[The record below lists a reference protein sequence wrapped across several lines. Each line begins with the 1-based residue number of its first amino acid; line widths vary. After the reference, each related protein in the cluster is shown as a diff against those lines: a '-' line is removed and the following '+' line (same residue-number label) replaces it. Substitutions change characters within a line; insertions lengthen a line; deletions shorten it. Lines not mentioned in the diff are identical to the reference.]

1 MSGSNEIMI
10 TVEKRSEAGKSAVR
24 KLRREG
30 QIPSVLYGGDKP
42 PVAISVDEDAVKE
55 LLKQAA
61 GGNTIFLLKLKG
73 GSEERRAMIREIQ
86 ADPISG
92 RFVHI
97 DFIRI
102 TRGQK
107 ITVSV
112 PVELVGD
119 SVGIRHGGR
128 IDFVSRELGVEILP
142 REMFDKFTYD
152 ITEMD
157 VGDTIRVSDLVDQLP
172 PSAKF
177 LEEEDRVVA
186 NMSIPRAVVE
196 EVEEEEEVEG
206 EELVITETAEPEVIK
221 KGKGEEEEASE

>member
-1 MSGSNEIMI
+1 MI
-10 TVEKRSEAGKSAVR
+10 TVEKRSEAGKSEVR
-24 KLRREG
+24 RLRREG
-30 QIPSVLYGGDKP
+30 RIPSVLYGGDKA
-42 PVAISVDEDAVKE
+42 PVAISVDEEAVRE
-55 LLKQAA
+55 LLKQEA

-86 ADPISG
+86 SDPISG
-92 RFVHI
+92 KFVHI

-107 ITVSV
+107 VTVSV
-112 PVELVGD
+112 PVELFGD
-119 SVGIRHGGR
+119 SAGVRHGGR
-128 IDFVSRELGVEILP
+128 IDFVSRELAVEVLP
-142 REMFDKFTYD
+142 REMFDKFTFD
-152 ITEMD
+152 ITDMD
-157 VGDTIRVSDLVDQLP
+157 IGDTIRVSDLADQLP

-196 EVEEEEEVEG
+196 EVEEEEEIEG

-221 KGKGEEEEASE
+221 KGKVEEEESE

>member
-1 MSGSNEIMI
+1 MSGSQEVVI

-30 QIPSVLYGGDKP
+30 RIPSVLYGGDKA
-42 PVAISVDEDAVKE
+42 PVAISVDEESVKE
-55 LLKQAA
+55 LLKLES

-92 RFVHI
+92 RFIHI

-107 ITVSV
+107 VTVSM
-112 PVELVGD
+112 PVELFGD
-119 SVGIRHGGR
+119 SVGVRHGGR
-128 IDFVSRELGVEILP
+128 IDFVSRELAVEVLP
-142 REMFDKFTYD
+142 REMFDKLTYD
-152 ITEMD
+152 ITDME
-157 VGDTIRVSDLVDQLP
+157 VGDTLRVADLLDQLP
-172 PSAKF
+172 PSARF
-177 LEEEDRVVA
+177 LDDEERVVA
-186 NMSIPRAVVE
+186 NMSIPRAVIE

-206 EELVITETAEPEVIK
+206 EELVISETAEPEVIK
-221 KGKGEEEEASE
+221 KGKADEEDESE